1 MTLETQVQALTTA
14 TESLLQAVNTRKADL
29 NAAQLASASSAAD
42 AANSASLA
50 TTNGATQVALA
61 AQQVTAATTQATL
74 ATTKANLLGS
84 VAAVTA
90 TGTVNI
96 ALTDAVYQLINPNGA
111 ARDVVLASLTAAE
124 IGYTHSIKNTGTAG
138 NYLTVKN
145 AAGTQLGPLVANGY
159 SLAVVW
165 SGTAWEVL

>member
-29 NAAQLASASSAAD
+29 DAAQTAAAD
-42 AANSASLA
+42 AAA
-50 TTNGATQVALA
+50 VALA
-61 AQQVTAATTQATL
+61 KSDIATTQATL

-96 ALTDAVYQLINPNGA
+96 GIADAGYQLINPNGA
-111 ARDVVLASLTAAE
+111 NRDVVLASLTAAE

>member
-1 MTLETQVQALTTA
+1 MTLETQVQALTLA
-14 TESLLQAVNTRKADL
+14 TESLLQTVNTRKADL
-29 NAAQLASASSAAD
+29 DAAQTAA
-42 AANSASLA
+42 ATSA
-50 TTNGATQVALA
+50 TTATVSAE
-61 AQQVTAATTQATL
+61 TAAAQATL

-96 ALTDAVYQLINPNGA
+96 GIADAGYQLINPNGA

-124 IGYTHSIKNTGTAG
+124 IGYTHTIKNTGTAG

-145 AAGTQLGPLVANGY
+145 AAGTQIGPLVANGY